1 MIHDLDHDAG
11 GCNIC
16 GRPDFA
22 LGPFCDRTMIL
33 CDQCE
38 CEFHVGCLRKAARCD
53 LSQLPTGQYLL
64 CVTPNAVQARKLAVA
79 QDFTPTGGCPCLC
92 MVAPPTASA
101 TSATV
106 PQCLPPAFMPDP
118 VICVSAWHEPFV
130 SFICSAGAFCAASNC
145 MNHICHCSGQAVCNL
160 QMHKNHLET
169 SASKTSLGAAATA
182 DCRS

>member
-64 CVTPNAVQARKLAVA
+64 VVTPVPARKLTVF
-79 QDFTPTGGCPCLC
+79 QDFTTIGLYFALCGGITC
-92 MVAPPTASA
+92 TIS
-101 TSATV
+101 S
-106 PQCLPPAFMPDP
+106 
-118 VICVSAWHEPFV
+118 CVS
-130 SFICSAGAFCAASNC
+130 
-145 MNHICHCSGQAVCNL
+145 
-160 QMHKNHLET
+160 MHTTCLY
-169 SASKTSLGAAATA
+169 A
-182 DCRS
+182 